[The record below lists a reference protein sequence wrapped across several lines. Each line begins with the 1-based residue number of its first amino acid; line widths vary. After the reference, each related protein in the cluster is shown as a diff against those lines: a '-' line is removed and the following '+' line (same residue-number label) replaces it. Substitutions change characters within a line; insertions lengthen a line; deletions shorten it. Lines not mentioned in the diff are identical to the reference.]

1 LDYGEK
7 EKERGGRN
15 LMGLLRGLGYFV
27 AILILIAGIL
37 ILPIGLVLI
46 VPAVIMLWML
56 KKGGEVASIK
66 KDMKAVREIEEM
78 NARRQVELQRQDA
91 LKYRQNLEQWK

>member
-1 LDYGEK
+1 
-7 EKERGGRN
+7 
-15 LMGLLRGLGYFV
+15 MGLLRGIGYFF
-27 AILILIAGIL
+27 GIL
-37 ILPIGLVLI
+37 LIIGGIIIFPVGLVLI
-46 VPAVIMLWML
+46 IPGIIMLWAL

>member
-1 LDYGEK
+1 MSI
-7 EKERGGRN
+7 RN
-15 LMGLLRGLGYFV
+15 EVKIAVGLLRGLGYFV

-78 NARRQVELQRQDA
+78 NARRETEIQSQDA
-91 LKYRQNLEQWK
+91 LKYRRQLEEWK

>member
-1 LDYGEK
+1 
-7 EKERGGRN
+7 
-15 LMGLLRGLGYFV
+15 MGVLRGLGYFV
-27 AILILIAGIL
+27 AIVILIGGIL

-46 VPAVIMLWML
+46 VPAVIMIWAL

-78 NARRQVELQRQDA
+78 NARRKLEVERQDA
-91 LKYRQNLEQWK
+91 LKYRQQLEEWR

>member
-1 LDYGEK
+1 
-7 EKERGGRN
+7 
-15 LMGLLRGLGYFV
+15 MGLLRGLGYFV
-27 AILILIAGIL
+27 AILILIGGIVT
-37 ILPIGLVLI
+37 LPIGLVLI
-46 VPAVIMLWML
+46 IPAVIMLWML

>member
-1 LDYGEK
+1 
-7 EKERGGRN
+7 
-15 LMGLLRGLGYFV
+15 MGLLRGLGYFV

-66 KDMKAVREIEEM
+66 KDMRAVREIEEM
-78 NARRQVELQRQDA
+78 NARRKLEVERQDA
-91 LKYRQNLEQWK
+91 LKYRKQLEEWR